1 MNRYYQL
8 LGGSDWKNAFGK
20 IVYLYIKKKIEKN

>member
-20 IVYLYIKKKIEKN
+20 IVYLYKKKIYIW